1 MNEIWKKCGES
12 TLCFYEISNKGQIK
26 SIPKIK
32 QHPRILKPWVT
43 NTGYL
48 MINICNEKILVH
60 RLVCK
65 TFLGDSNLHVDHIN
79 RIKTDNRL
87 ENLRYCSRNE
97 NNKNT
102 IRFRTDILIEDSKER
117 EKIFQ
122 KEYREKNRDK
132 INEYARLNYD
142 KTKKREYG
150 EKNKEKIKKRKTEK
164 FTCECGSI
172 IQRGDKAKHIKTKKH
187 IKSIN

>member
-12 TLCFYEISNKGQIK
+12 KLCIYEISNKGRVK

-32 QHPRILKPWVT
+32 QLPRILKPY
-43 NTGYL
+43 NNNSGYL
-48 MINICNEKILVH
+48 MVNICNKKILVH

-65 TFLGDSNLHVDHIN
+65 TFLGDSELHVDHIN

-87 ENLRYCSRNE
+87 ENLRYCTQSE

-117 EKIFQ
+117 VKFIQ
-122 KEYREKNRDK
+122 KEYREENRNK
-132 INEYARLNYD
+132 INENARLCYD
-142 KTKKREYG
+142 KTKKREYE

-172 IQRGDKAKHIKTKKH
+172 IQRGDKSKHMRTQKHIKF
-187 IKSIN
+187 IN